1 MTVWMIRWQWGLLTP
16 KIHNALF
23 CMKTLHWVIG
33 LLCIGLLWLL
43 TNKLAHG
50 AGAIAQSVATV
61 PRWSVHEIVLTAS
74 SAYDRPSEQTGVT
87 AVFSGPGG
95 IKKNVLGFWDG
106 GNTVKIRFTPTTEGR
121 WTYLTQS
128 VDKGLNGQRGGFTCV
143 APKAGQH
150 GFVRRDAQHPYHF
163 VYDDGTHYFMMGQTY
178 YNLLGSEAGRRG
190 YRTAIDSSRAMGMN
204 KIRMHVNGSLSE
216 ITNSG
221 PTVQGIPGEFGVP
234 NLAHFRHVDSVIRY
248 MDEHQMVADLI
259 LLPRRELGTAEI
271 ELRYLDYVL
280 ARYAAFP
287 NVIWCLIN
295 EWNYAKR
302 PKAFYTR
309 AGEHMSAHDPWAVEN
324 GQPRLL
330 SVHQQTRIDFQFFGE
345 NWLSHAIVQLGVRNR
360 QKTSDDEW
368 NAKGRRGFR
377 FGDEWGRASIRYN
390 WGHNIPVVNDEYGY
404 IGEPKDVSE
413 ADTVALTRQKHRQ
426 ILWGILTAGGYGS
439 AGDKTAYSGAGKPYF
454 EGFWHPTPEYGDIR
468 RLVDFFTKTV
478 PAYWTLSPDTLSL
491 KNPRRTYCLSEPG
504 RQYIVYAADGGN
516 VTLTL
521 PAGTYQRI
529 QLDPATGRQQ
539 LSQLVVNGQPLT
551 FSVPPGNDIVLL
563 LMRTTKW
570 RPTRLKRSP
579 IGHNVETGRYQ
590 ISVINSLGFA

>member
-1 MTVWMIRWQWGLLTP
+1 M
-16 KIHNALF
+16 
-23 CMKTLHWVIG
+23 MK
-33 LLCIGLLWLL
+33 LCKSITLLWVGAILL
-43 TNKLAHG
+43 FNGRLVHSADILAHLP
-50 AGAIAQSVATV
+50 STV
-61 PRWSVHEIVLTAS
+61 PRWSVHEITLTAS
-74 SAYDRPSEQTGVT
+74 ATYDRPPEQLGVT

-95 IKKNVLGFWDG
+95 VKKSVPGFWDG
-106 GNTVKIRFTPTTEGR
+106 GNTFKIRFTPTTEGR

-128 VDKGLNGQRGGFTCV
+128 VDKGLNRQTGRFTCV
-143 APKAGQH
+143 GPKGGQH
-150 GFVRRDAQHPYHF
+150 GFVRRDAQYPYHF

-190 YRTAIDSSRAMGMN
+190 YRTAIDSSLAMGMN

-216 ITNSG
+216 SSNNG
-221 PTVQGIPGEFGVP
+221 PAVQGVPGEFGLI

-248 MDEHQMVADLI
+248 MDDHQMIADLI
-259 LLPRRELGTAEI
+259 LLPRRELGTPDA

-309 AGEHMSAHDPWAVEN
+309 AGEHVYAHDPWASQN

-330 SVHQQTRIDFQFFGE
+330 SVHQQTRIDFQFFGQ

-377 FGDEWGRASIRYN
+377 HGDEWGRASIRHN

-413 ADTVALTRQKHRQ
+413 ADTIALTRQKHRQ

-439 AGDKTAYSGAGKPYF
+439 AGDKTAYAGLGKPYF
-454 EGFWHPTPEYGDIR
+454 EGFWHSTPEYGDIR
-468 RLVDFFTKTV
+468 RLVNFFTKTV
-478 PAYWTLSPDTLSL
+478 PSYWTLSPDTLSL
-491 KNPRRTYCLSEPG
+491 TNTPRIYCLSEPG
-504 RQYIVYAADGGN
+504 RHYVVYAADGG
-516 VTLTL
+516 TASLTL
-521 PAGTYQRI
+521 PMGMYQVT
-529 QLDPATGRQQ
+529 QLDPATGEQQ
-539 LSQLVVNGQPLT
+539 QREQTVQAGQPVTLSLPT
-551 FSVPPGNDIVLL
+551 GRDAVLL
-563 LMRTTKW
+563 FRRK
-570 RPTRLKRSP
+570 
-579 IGHNVETGRYQ
+579 E
-590 ISVINSLGFA
+590 